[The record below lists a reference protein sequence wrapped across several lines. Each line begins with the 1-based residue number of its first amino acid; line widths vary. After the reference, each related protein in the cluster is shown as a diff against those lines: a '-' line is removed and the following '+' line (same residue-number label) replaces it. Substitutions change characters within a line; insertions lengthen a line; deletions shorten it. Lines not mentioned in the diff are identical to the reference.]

1 MAKNKRHFSNIV
13 QCATFLS
20 LLYPSTCMVL
30 DESLVKELE
39 TKCPSLDVH
48 VYEDSVLLGA
58 RTAGK
63 YEHMGNATDIE
74 SCTRLCCLSRSCHV
88 AILHDNS
95 CANLVCNSAKD
106 CQVIPGSGTYV
117 VKVRN
122 VASEDQET
130 GMETS
135 GNGSAA
141 MKSIINSDDVS
152 ENVLAVSSDSSD
164 RRCEVG
170 LKECNENEVCVPL
183 GEKRRDGLCK
193 CVPGFHQSLVTGEC
207 TIKDTTTVSSKEHST
222 IVNSSNESESTT
234 LPYVTSTVFSTIIST
249 TDTVPSTPET
259 GNTSPK
265 PDKKL
270 VVSVNNKTVYL
281 TTGSQTYEK
290 RVTLSAYAI
299 GDSSEY
305 KYKWI
310 LVKHPETD
318 DSGYLSDAN
327 SQTITLSHLVQGVYI
342 FKVNVTGPGAHGD
355 AFGSVT
361 VLPPKRINQ
370 PPKAVVIPPSQEI
383 KLPNSGVIIDGS
395 SSTDDGE
402 ITSYRWEMVT
412 APLGYKLSEETA
424 PTLQLT
430 DLVPG
435 NYTIMLL
442 VKDEEGLE
450 GNTTTFLSVV
460 KETDYRPTAN
470 AGGDQIV
477 YLPQT
482 EITLYGNAS
491 TDDHGIEEWEW
502 TKGPK
507 DSGKAV
513 DMKDTR
519 TPFLHLSNLEEGHYQ
534 FILRVTDGN
543 GQSSEAPV
551 YVYVQ
556 KPNMNIPKANAGE
569 DLRIVLPNT
578 TVILDG
584 SQTTDVS
591 ANTHWFWKQLSG
603 PSTVHFSKND
613 EVKVNVSGL
622 TKGDYTFMLTTW
634 NGDDPSKNSTD
645 DTTVSVI
652 QDKNVPPKANAGGDF
667 SVTLPVSV
675 IAVDGSKSSDDVLV
689 TKWKWERDSTSLA
702 AGMVINASDSS
713 PVLMFTDVV
722 AGVYVW
728 KLTVWDDQGASSSD
742 TVSIIVKESIHHL
755 DEVELLVRGD
765 IGKLSYTQLSTLLQ
779 KLQLFLHTSDS
790 AVDIHLISL
799 TGLPYSGHV
808 RLTFLAYAGK
818 NVVRGP
824 EVVTL
829 LRHQIN
835 SASSELLDLPLISV
849 DTVVCQNNCSGH
861 GECIQSSR
869 ECRCQTWW
877 MESFMRR
884 HMGDGVQN
892 CDWSVVYVFVT
903 ICFMAIALGL
913 AVWGVIT
920 LIVRNFGG
928 SAKPRRKP
936 PRYSL
941 LDNYEENTKHLKV
954 HTNARHQKTLLK
966 THMLSSLLD
975 SGSESDSD
983 AEVLFDSRKAKHKS
997 DKQRNGYQKFTRVRT

>member
-1 MAKNKRHFSNIV
+1 MAKDKRCIITILHWAS
-13 QCATFLS
+13 FLS
-20 LLYPSTCMVL
+20 LFHSSTCLVL
-30 DESLVKELE
+30 NESLVKELE
-39 TKCPSLDVH
+39 MRCPSLDGH
-48 VYEDSVLLGA
+48 VYENSVLLGA
-58 RTAGK
+58 RKAGK
-63 YEHMGNATDIE
+63 YDHMGNATDIE
-74 SCTRLCCLSRSCHV
+74 SCTRLCCLSRNCHV
-88 AILHDNS
+88 AILHNNS
-95 CANLVCNSAKD
+95 CANLVCSSAKN
-106 CQVIPGSGTYV
+106 CQIIPGSGTHV

-122 VASEDQET
+122 VDTEDQEPVS
-130 GMETS
+130 ETS
-135 GNGSAA
+135 GNGTAVV
-141 MKSIINSDDVS
+141 KSMITPNGIV
-152 ENVLAVSSDSSD
+152 ENVLAVSSDPTD

-170 LKECNENEVCVPL
+170 LKECNTNEICVPL

-193 CVPGFHQSLVTGEC
+193 CISGFHQSLVTGEC
-207 TIKDTTTVSSKEHST
+207 IINDNVTTMFSKEHPT
-222 IVNSSNESESTT
+222 IASSSIESENNT
-234 LPYVTSTVFSTIIST
+234 LPSVTLVVSTAPPA
-249 TDTVPSTPET
+249 TDIVPPVPEIE
-259 GNTSPK
+259 NTSPK

-281 TTGSQTYEK
+281 TTGGQTYEK

-327 SQTITLSHLVQGVYI
+327 SQTITLSHLIQGVYI

-370 PPKAVVIPPSQEI
+370 PPKAVVIPASQEI
-383 KLPNSGVIIDGS
+383 KLPNSGVIVDGS

-424 PTLQLT
+424 PALQLT

-502 TKGPK
+502 IKGPK

-534 FILRVTDGN
+534 FILRVTDGT
-543 GQSSEAPV
+543 GQLSEAPV
-551 YVYVQ
+551 SVYVQ

-569 DLRIVLPNT
+569 DMRIVLPNT

-591 ANTHWFWKQLSG
+591 ANTHWLWKKLSG
-603 PSTVHFSKND
+603 PSNVHFSKND

-622 TKGDYTFMLTTW
+622 TKGDYVFMLTTW
-634 NGDDPSKNSTD
+634 NGDDPSKNSSND
-645 DTTVSVI
+645 VTVSVI
-652 QDKNVPPKANAGGDF
+652 QDKNVSPKANAGGDF

-675 IAVDGSKSSDDVLV
+675 IAVDGSQSSDDVSV

-742 TVSIIVKESIHHL
+742 TVSIIVKDSIHHL

-765 IGKLSYTQLSTLLQ
+765 IGKLSYSQLSTLLQ

-790 AVDIHLISL
+790 AVDIHLICL

-818 NVVRGP
+818 NIVRGP

-835 SASSELLDLPLISV
+835 SESSELLDLPLISV

-913 AVWGVIT
+913 VIWGVIA
-920 LIVRNFGG
+920 LIVRYFGG
-928 SAKPRRKP
+928 NTKPRRKP

-941 LDNYEENTKHLKV
+941 LDNYEENTK
-954 HTNARHQKTLLK
+954 LK
-966 THMLSSLLD
+966 THMLNSLLD

-983 AEVLFDSRKAKHKS
+983 AEVLFDSRKTKHKS
-997 DKQRNGYQKFTRVRT
+997 DKQRNGYQKLTRIRT